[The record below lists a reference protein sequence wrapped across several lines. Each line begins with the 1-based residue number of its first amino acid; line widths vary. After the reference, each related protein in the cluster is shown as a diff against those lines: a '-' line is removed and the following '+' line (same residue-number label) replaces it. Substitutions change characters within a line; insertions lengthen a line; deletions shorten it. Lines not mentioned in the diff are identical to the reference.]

1 MKSSRLLS
9 IVLLLQAHE
18 RMTSQELARRCEVS
32 PRTILRDV
40 EALSAAGIPVY
51 TEQGR
56 GGAIVLD
63 RRARFDVTRL
73 DPAELQLLA
82 VAGLDTN
89 LLKQVGLHSVQSRV
103 EEKLTA
109 VSARREVSSTLP
121 LSQVLLA
128 DPLGWFKTGQE
139 LDLTDLLSAARE
151 RRRIRLCYRRSGE
164 ASGQPFIA
172 DPYGLV
178 SKAGSWYLVADVEGR
193 PRMFNTIRIE
203 GFESFM
209 DSAVLRPDQD
219 VRSVWQDLVSG
230 FQSVTSIEVRALL
243 RSTRLDLLSESWEPA
258 CVESLALRG
267 SGYRLL
273 SAIPI
278 LNRCV
283 SFCSLVI
290 ISIFWHRMKLLF
302 GSMILLLGLCKCTL
316 RVDLLTSPVSVGLIR
331 CSYHLSQMFG

>member
-243 RSTRLDLLSESWEPA
+243 RSTRLDLAQRILGTRMRRITSTEGEW
-258 CVESLALRG
+258 
-267 SGYRLL
+267 
-273 SAIPI
+273 IPI
-278 LNRCV
+278 
-283 SFCSLVI
+283 I
-290 ISIFWHRMKLLF
+290 ICYSDIESVRQLLQF
-302 GSMILLLGLCKCTL
+302 GDHIHILAPDEAVV
-316 RVDLLTSPVSVGLIR
+316 RFHDLAARIMQVHSSSRPINFPS
-331 CSYHLSQMFG
+331 

>member
-243 RSTRLDLLSESWEPA
+243 RSTRLDLAQRILGTRIRRITSTEGEW
-258 CVESLALRG
+258 
-267 SGYRLL
+267 
-273 SAIPI
+273 IPI
-278 LNRCV
+278 
-283 SFCSLVI
+283 I
-290 ISIFWHRMKLLF
+290 ICYSDIESVRQLLQF
-302 GSMILLLGLCKCTL
+302 GDHIHILAPDEAVV
-316 RVDLLTSPVSVGLIR
+316 RFHDLAARIMQVHSSSRPINFPS
-331 CSYHLSQMFG
+331 